1 MLQRERRDD
10 VAPWIW
16 TAASLS
22 VLAMALAFLTLLGW
36 GIGRYARGPREP
48 RPDRAPT
55 PGAPAT
61 PAGVGA

>member
-22 VLAMALAFLTLLGW
+22 VLAMALGFLTVLGW
-36 GIGRYARGPREP
+36 GLGRFAHGPREP
-48 RPDRAPT
+48 RGDHAPT
-55 PGAPAT
+55 PRAPAAT
-61 PAGVGA
+61 GAGA